1 VSRVLN
7 RYLFRET
14 LGTALLVLSVL
25 LLILV
30 ASRFS
35 NYIGQA
41 ASGLLPKQLVFQML
55 GLNVLGY
62 LSVLVPGSVFLAVL
76 LTLGRLYRDNE
87 MSAISACGISPLQMY
102 RALFALG
109 ILFALGTAVLSFW
122 IAPWAVRQS
131 VALRNQSTEITRY
144 GLFQAGQFHQIPAI
158 GATFYA
164 GATSPH
170 GRRVYNVLI
179 ESQKR
184 GRVDIVTARQGV
196 FISAP
201 HRGGNRTLIL
211 ERGYRYEGHLD
222 SARFDRIHFRE
233 YGVNLKLVPDHEPTR
248 YSESGQTTSS
258 LWTDP
263 TPRNLAQLQWRF
275 SAPLSVLILIFL
287 ALPLA
292 RTAPREGRALK
303 IFMGILLYLLY
314 SNLMGI
320 GKVWVAHRVVPAAV
334 GLWWVHVLFVLIG
347 GVLLARLYEVHL
359 LPARERSS

>member
-1 VSRVLN
+1 VPRVLN

-14 LGTALLVLSVL
+14 LATALLVLAVL
-25 LLILV
+25 LFILV

-41 ASGLLPKQLVFQML
+41 ASGVLPKQLVFQML

-62 LSVLVPGSVFLAVL
+62 LAVLVPGSVFLSVL
-76 LTLGRLYRDNE
+76 ITLGRLYRDNE

-102 RALFALG
+102 RSFFTLG
-109 ILFALGTAVLSFW
+109 ALFALGTALLSFW

-131 VALRNQSTEITRY
+131 VTLRDQSSAVTRY
-144 GLFQAGQFHQIPAI
+144 DLFQAGRFHQIPSA

-170 GRRVYNVLI
+170 GRQVYDVLI

-184 GRVDIVTARQGV
+184 GRVDVVTARRGV
-196 FISAP
+196 FVESP
-201 HRGGNRTLIL
+201 QGGTRIL
-211 ERGYRYEGHLD
+211 VLKHGYRYEGHLD
-222 SARFDRIHFRE
+222 SSRFDRIRFSE
-233 YGVNLKLVPDHEPTR
+233 YGVNLNLVPDHEPTR
-248 YSESGQTTSS
+248 YSESGRTTRS
-258 LWTDP
+258 LWADP

-275 SAPLSVLILIFL
+275 SAPISVLILIFL

-292 RTAPREGRALK
+292 RTAPREGRALR

-320 GKVWVAHRVVPAAV
+320 GKVWVAHRMVPPSI
-334 GLWWVHVLFVLIG
+334 GIWWVHAVFVLIG
-347 GVLLARLYEVHL
+347 IVLLARLYEVRL
-359 LPARERSS
+359 WSAWRRPR

>member
-1 VSRVLN
+1 MSRVLN

-14 LGTALLVLSVL
+14 LGTALMVLSVL

-62 LSVLVPGSVFLAVL
+62 LSVLVPGSVFLSVL

-109 ILFALGTAVLSFW
+109 LLFALGTAILSFW

-131 VALRNQSTEITRY
+131 VALRDQSTEITRY
-144 GLFQAGQFHQIPAI
+144 GLFQAGQFHQIPSL

-164 GATSPH
+164 GRTSPH
-170 GRRVYNVLI
+170 GRRVYDVLI

-184 GRVDIVTARQGV
+184 GRVDIVTAHRGV
-196 FISAP
+196 FIPAP
-201 HRGGNRTLIL
+201 YRGGSRTLIL
-211 ERGYRYEGHLD
+211 EQGYRYEGHLD
-222 SARFDRIHFRE
+222 SARFDRIRFRE
-233 YGVNLKLVPDHEPTR
+233 YGVNLRLVPDHEPTR
-248 YSESGQTTSS
+248 YSESGRRTGA
-258 LWTDP
+258 LWADP

-320 GKVWVAHRVVPAAV
+320 GKVWVAHQIVSPVL
-334 GLWWVHVLFVLIG
+334 GLWWVHGLFVLIG
-347 GVLLARLYEVHL
+347 GILLARLYEIRL
-359 LPARERSS
+359 LPSFGRPS